1 MKSRFMYS
9 KNHLWVKFED
19 DIVIIGLSKYA
30 QQKLGGIVF
39 LNLPTK
45 GDTFYEGDV
54 FGDVES
60 IKTVSD
66 LIFPLQGE
74 IIEVNEELSDNPENI
89 SEDIDGS
96 WLVKVKVDKN
106 SCNLMDELAYEEYIK
121 KL

>member
-19 DIVIIGLSKYA
+19 DIVIIGLSRYA
-30 QQKLGGIVF
+30 QQKLGGLVF
-39 LNLPTK
+39 LNLPNK

-60 IKTVSD
+60 IKTVSE
-66 LIFPLQGE
+66 LICPLQGE
-74 IIEVNEELSDNPENI
+74 IIEVNEDLSDNPENI
-89 SEDIDGS
+89 SEGIDGS
-96 WLVKVKVDKN
+96 WLVKVKVKEN
-106 SCNLMDELAYEEYIK
+106 SCNLMDEAAYEEYIK